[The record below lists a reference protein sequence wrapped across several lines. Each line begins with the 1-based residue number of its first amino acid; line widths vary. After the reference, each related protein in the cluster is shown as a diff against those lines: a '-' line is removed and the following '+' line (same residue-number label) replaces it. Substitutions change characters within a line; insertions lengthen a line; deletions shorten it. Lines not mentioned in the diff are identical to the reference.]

1 MMQKYK
7 KLQWNFGKTD
17 LKLQTH
23 YEYSVRIITFSFSM
37 VFFLVKQ
44 SFNLTRF

>member
-23 YEYSVRIITFSFSM
+23 YEYSVRIITFSF
-37 VFFLVKQ
+37 
-44 SFNLTRF
+44 FNGIFSRKAEF